1 MGLVLAAGVGAFLFL
16 LGVQVVLWRLLHVKR
31 EMFGLAV
38 IYLLVPCLLV
48 LAVLTGTRIGVID
61 VLLAGF
67 LYLALACGYIQ
78 TYPAL
83 REDIPSFRILFAI
96 EAAGPAG
103 LDEAGVVAA
112 LEGDSLFSKKM
123 DDLASDRLIGVDA
136 GGQLYLLPAGL
147 ALARVFRAYRKALG
161 LQRGLG

>member
-1 MGLVLAAGVGAFLFL
+1 MGSVLAAGVGAFLFL
-16 LGVQVVLWRLLHVKR
+16 LVVQVVLWRLLGVKR
-31 EMFGLAV
+31 EMLGLAV
-38 IYLLVPCLLV
+38 VYLLVPCLMV
-48 LAVLTGTRIGVID
+48 LATLATTRVDVMD

-96 EAAGPAG
+96 EAAAPAG
-103 LDEAGVVAA
+103 LDEAGVMAA
-112 LEGDSLFSKKM
+112 LKGDSLFTKKM
-123 DDLASDRLIGVDA
+123 EDLSSDRLIGVDA
-136 GGQLYLLPAGL
+136 DGQLFLLPAGRV
-147 ALARVFRAYRKALG
+147 LARVFRAYRKTLG